1 MHCNVYVNNKSHSK
15 RIKIKRKTTSGI
27 NLSINQTSLIRTVKL
42 NETLNDDKP
51 LTCQL
56 TANPQVRGQRSQT
69 QRSQTQGSQTQG
81 SEVSRSQGLIL
92 SHLQQQH
99 QLRVLDV
106 DGDVERRLVELTE
119 RVHVGSVFDERLG
132 DAVVTV
138 LRCPVQSR
146 HLQHVFGVDVCAAL
160 KDRQ

>member
-69 QRSQTQGSQTQG
+69 QRSQTQR

-119 RVHVGSVFDERLG
+119 RVHVGSVF
-132 DAVVTV
+132 VTTTTTSLIY
-138 LRCPVQSR
+138 LRE
-146 HLQHVFGVDVCAAL
+146 
-160 KDRQ
+160 